1 MTTMKGKVALAT
13 GAKGGMGLATA
24 QLFAK
29 EGASVAL
36 VDINEPKQEAQAL
49 VDAGYQ
55 AISIQC
61 DVSDEEAVKAMVEK
75 TVDTFGRLDYAFNN
89 AGIQNPVTDTVDLE
103 EDVFDNVMDVNAKG
117 VWLCMKYELKQ
128 FEKQGSEGAIV
139 NCSSMGGIV
148 GVPGRSVYHAS
159 KHGVIGLTKST
170 ALEVASKGIRVNA
183 VLPGIIETPMV
194 ENMLINESDAME
206 ELINQLPIRRIG
218 KAEEVASVVHW
229 LCSPAATYVI
239 GQSISVDGGYTV
251 Q

>member
-29 EGASVAL
+29 EGASVVL

-55 AISIQC
+55 AIAIQC

-103 EDVFDNVMDVNAKG
+103 EDVFDDVMDVNAKG

-170 ALEVASKGIRVNA
+170 ALEVASKGIWVNA

>member
-55 AISIQC
+55 AIAIQC
-61 DVSDEEAVKAMVEK
+61 DVSNEEAVKAMVEK

-89 AGIQNPVTDTVDLE
+89 AGIQNPVTNTVDLE

-194 ENMLINESDAME
+194 ENMLINESDAMD
-206 ELINQLPIRRIG
+206 ELISQLPIRRIG

>member
-1 MTTMKGKVALAT
+1 
-13 GAKGGMGLATA
+13 
-24 QLFAK
+24 
-29 EGASVAL
+29 
-36 VDINEPKQEAQAL
+36 
-49 VDAGYQ
+49 
-55 AISIQC
+55 
-61 DVSDEEAVKAMVEK
+61 
-75 TVDTFGRLDYAFNN
+75 
-89 AGIQNPVTDTVDLE
+89 
-103 EDVFDNVMDVNAKG
+103 
-117 VWLCMKYELKQ
+117 MKYELKQ

-206 ELINQLPIRRIG
+206 ELISQLPIRRIG

>member
-13 GAKGGMGLATA
+13 GAKGGMGLTTA

-103 EDVFDNVMDVNAKG
+103 EVVFDNVMDVNAKG
-117 VWLCMKYELKQ
+117 V
-128 FEKQGSEGAIV
+128 
-139 NCSSMGGIV
+139 
-148 GVPGRSVYHAS
+148 
-159 KHGVIGLTKST
+159 
-170 ALEVASKGIRVNA
+170 
-183 VLPGIIETPMV
+183 
-194 ENMLINESDAME
+194 
-206 ELINQLPIRRIG
+206 
-218 KAEEVASVVHW
+218 
-229 LCSPAATYVI
+229 
-239 GQSISVDGGYTV
+239 
-251 Q
+251 

>member
-55 AISIQC
+55 AIAIQC
-61 DVSDEEAVKAMVEK
+61 DVSNEEAVKAMVEK

-103 EDVFDNVMDVNAKG
+103 EDVFDDVMDVNAKG

>member
-13 GAKGGMGLATA
+13 GAKGGMGLTTA

-103 EDVFDNVMDVNAKG
+103 EVVFDNVMDVNAKG

-206 ELINQLPIRRIG
+206 ELISQLPIRRIG

>member
-206 ELINQLPIRRIG
+206 ELISQLPIRRIG

>member
-29 EGASVAL
+29 EGASVVL

-55 AISIQC
+55 AIAIQC

-103 EDVFDNVMDVNAKG
+103 EDVFDDVMDVNAKG

>member
-36 VDINEPKQEAQAL
+36 VDINEPTQEAQAL

-55 AISIQC
+55 AIAIQC

-103 EDVFDNVMDVNAKG
+103 EDVFDDVMDVNAKG

-194 ENMLINESDAME
+194 ENMLINESNAMD

-229 LCSPAATYVI
+229 LCSPGATYVI
-239 GQSISVDGGYTV
+239 GQSISVDGGFTV

>member
-13 GAKGGMGLATA
+13 GAKGGMGLTTA